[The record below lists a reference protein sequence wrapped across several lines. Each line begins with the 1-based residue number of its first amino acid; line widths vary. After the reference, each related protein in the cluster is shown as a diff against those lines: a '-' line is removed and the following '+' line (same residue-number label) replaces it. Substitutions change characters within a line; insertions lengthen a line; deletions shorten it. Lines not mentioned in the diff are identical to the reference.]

1 MTLFALLLSLALE
14 RLFKLGNHWSL
25 DNLFKHTF
33 ERVKKPSTGNTLIL
47 LIGWMALLAILF
59 SLLKGV
65 LFGLFTL
72 LLVIIICW
80 LCIGADITRQH
91 YRSYLV
97 AAKAGDTDAMNN
109 MADELALIHGLPVG
123 DETERLKELQ
133 NALLW
138 INFRYYIAP
147 LFWVAVLG
155 QYGPIA
161 LGGYALLRS
170 YQIWLVRYN
179 TSEQREKSAVDRIL
193 HWVDWLPVRFAGL
206 IYSLLSD
213 GEKALPVWIASL
225 SDLKI
230 PAYDLLARLAQ
241 ISLATKP
248 HNDTVETPIFAVTLA
263 KKATL
268 VSIVIIA
275 LLTIYGALT

>member
-25 DNLFKHTF
+25 DDLF
-33 ERVKKPSTGNTLIL
+33 ERAFERIKNPARSKTLML

-59 SLLKGV
+59 NLLKGV

-72 LLVIIICW
+72 LLVILICW
-80 LCIGADITRQH
+80 LCIGAGITRQH
-91 YRSYLV
+91 YRAYLI
-97 AAKAGDTDAMNN
+97 AAKTGETDAMNN
-109 MADELALIHGLPVG
+109 LADELALIHGPPAG

-147 LFWVAVLG
+147 LFWVVVLG
-155 QYGPIA
+155 KYGPIA

-170 YQIWLVRYN
+170 YQVWLVRYD
-179 TSEQREKSAVDRIL
+179 TPERQEKSAVDRIL

-206 IYSLLSD
+206 LYSLLSN
-213 GEKALPVWIASL
+213 GEQALPVWIASL
-225 SDLKI
+225 SNLKI
-230 PAYDLLARLAQ
+230 SAYDLLARLAQ
-241 ISLATKP
+241 ISLANKP
-248 HNDTVETPIFAVTLA
+248 QNDAVETPIFAVTLA
-263 KKATL
+263 KKVTL
-268 VSIVIIA
+268 VSIVVIA